1 MNLINKTIGEL
12 EYYNKWRRGKDIEQP
27 NPTKLGLTIDNAI
40 KLLREYEQI
49 KNR

>member
-1 MNLINKTIGEL
+1 MNEINKTIIEL
-12 EYYNKWRRGKDIEQP
+12 EYYNKWRRGKDIEMP

-40 KLLREYEQI
+40 KLLKEYEQI